1 MKKIISVFS
10 CVFLSSF
17 SLLAQNDAKNWVDSV
32 YKSLSKDERIAQLM
46 VARLSSID
54 AKTKKVIFYDTKVAA
69 LVKQYNIGGICLFQ
83 GSPEKQ
89 ATILNSLQA
98 IAKTPIL
105 MCIDAEWGLG
115 MRMTDSVLPLP
126 RQMMLGAMKDASIV
140 YQYGAI
146 VAEQCKRM
154 GIQVNYAP
162 VIDINNNPL
171 NPVINDRSFGE
182 DKYKVADFGI
192 AYMKGMQDNAVLA
205 CAKHFPGHGDV
216 SVDSHY
222 DLPVINKSFAQLDS
236 LELYPFKKIFEA
248 GVGSVMIAHLYI
260 PSIDTAKNRATSLSK
275 KNIQA
280 LLRNQLNYQG
290 LTFTDALEMQGVKKF
305 FPNEEASVQSII
317 AGNDMLC
324 LPGDI
329 PLSIQKIKTAIKQK
343 KISWEQIEQHCK
355 KVLLA
360 KYQLGLTQSPIINT
374 QNLTEDLNSKIA
386 NMRKTVAEN
395 AITLLAK
402 QNDAFFPLSVSTHNK
417 AGDVAVVAIGT
428 SRANEFCKQLISD
441 YNAGVYYFDF
451 NKTTG
456 DADAL
461 FNTLKSKYKKIIV
474 GIHNVSRYP
483 GSNFGISKAAAQLV
497 NRLQNETESILFLF
511 GNAYAAKNFC
521 NAKNMVICYEDDAI
535 IQTKMISLLSQQT
548 KPILTKIIIL

>member
-182 DKYKVADFGI
+182 DKYKVADFSF
-192 AYMKGMQDNAVLA
+192 MKL
-205 CAKHFPGHGDV
+205 
-216 SVDSHY
+216 
-222 DLPVINKSFAQLDS
+222 S
-236 LELYPFKKIFEA
+236 L
-248 GVGSVMIAHLYI
+248 
-260 PSIDTAKNRATSLSK
+260 
-275 KNIQA
+275 
-280 LLRNQLNYQG
+280 
-290 LTFTDALEMQGVKKF
+290 
-305 FPNEEASVQSII
+305 
-317 AGNDMLC
+317 
-324 LPGDI
+324 
-329 PLSIQKIKTAIKQK
+329 
-343 KISWEQIEQHCK
+343 
-355 KVLLA
+355 
-360 KYQLGLTQSPIINT
+360 
-374 QNLTEDLNSKIA
+374 
-386 NMRKTVAEN
+386 
-395 AITLLAK
+395 
-402 QNDAFFPLSVSTHNK
+402 
-417 AGDVAVVAIGT
+417 
-428 SRANEFCKQLISD
+428 
-441 YNAGVYYFDF
+441 
-451 NKTTG
+451 
-456 DADAL
+456 
-461 FNTLKSKYKKIIV
+461 
-474 GIHNVSRYP
+474 
-483 GSNFGISKAAAQLV
+483 
-497 NRLQNETESILFLF
+497 
-511 GNAYAAKNFC
+511 
-521 NAKNMVICYEDDAI
+521 
-535 IQTKMISLLSQQT
+535 
-548 KPILTKIIIL
+548 

>member
-1 MKKIISVFS
+1 
-10 CVFLSSF
+10 
-17 SLLAQNDAKNWVDSV
+17 
-32 YKSLSKDERIAQLM
+32 
-46 VARLSSID
+46 
-54 AKTKKVIFYDTKVAA
+54 
-69 LVKQYNIGGICLFQ
+69 
-83 GSPEKQ
+83 
-89 ATILNSLQA
+89 
-98 IAKTPIL
+98 
-105 MCIDAEWGLG
+105 
-115 MRMTDSVLPLP
+115 
-126 RQMMLGAMKDASIV
+126 
-140 YQYGAI
+140 
-146 VAEQCKRM
+146 
-154 GIQVNYAP
+154 
-162 VIDINNNPL
+162 
-171 NPVINDRSFGE
+171 
-182 DKYKVADFGI
+182 
-192 AYMKGMQDNAVLA
+192 
-205 CAKHFPGHGDV
+205 
-216 SVDSHY
+216 
-222 DLPVINKSFAQLDS
+222 
-236 LELYPFKKIFEA
+236 
-248 GVGSVMIAHLYI
+248 
-260 PSIDTAKNRATSLSK
+260 
-275 KNIQA
+275 
-280 LLRNQLNYQG
+280 
-290 LTFTDALEMQGVKKF
+290 MQGVKKF

-461 FNTLKSKYKKIIV
+461 FNTLKSKYKK
-474 GIHNVSRYP
+474 NYCRYP
-483 GSNFGISKAAAQLV
+483 QCFPLS
-497 NRLQNETESILFLF
+497 RLQFWH
-511 GNAYAAKNFC
+511 
-521 NAKNMVICYEDDAI
+521 
-535 IQTKMISLLSQQT
+535 
-548 KPILTKIIIL
+548 

>member
-461 FNTLKSKYKKIIV
+461 FNTLKSKYIDSTIGLEKEYVPIRDLISSERILQDKK
-474 GIHNVSRYP
+474 
-483 GSNFGISKAAAQLV
+483 
-497 NRLQNETESILFLF
+497 TILL
-511 GNAYAAKNFC
+511 
-521 NAKNMVICYEDDAI
+521 ID
-535 IQTKMISLLSQQT
+535 
-548 KPILTKIIIL
+548 